1 MAKSIGIHFFGLNTF
16 LDVKEIPKPKK
27 SFDHRDT
34 LDQQHNPGVQ
44 TIQLPLILKYLQN
57 GTFKFVETFQKYL
70 LINKDPRH
78 VKGFVMRNNL

>member
-34 LDQQHNPGVQ
+34 LTCRD
-44 TIQLPLILKYLQN
+44 LK
-57 GTFKFVETFQKYL
+57 EE
-70 LINKDPRH
+70 R
-78 VKGFVMRNNL
+78 